1 MMKEY
6 IEEAE
11 KALLHTYNRFQIVLD
26 KGEGVHLYDIEGRE
40 YLDFVSGIAVFALGY
55 NYKDYNDAL
64 KVCEKIGIHIPSK
77 QISKY
82 TIWHKHRP
90 APWPECP

>member
-26 KGEGVHLYDIEGRE
+26 KGEGVHLYDIEG
-40 YLDFVSGIAVFALGY
+40 
-55 NYKDYNDAL
+55 N
-64 KVCEKIGIHIPSK
+64 KIG
-77 QISKY
+77 
-82 TIWHKHRP
+82 
-90 APWPECP
+90 